1 MQYGFFWEHLTPC
14 VTSDKRRRGNMMDT
28 YSGGDS
34 FCPFTIRLAHQ
45 EKTLNCSVIF
55 LDIRS
60 PGCDSAVV
68 SQKKTLCF
76 ELVENH
82 L

>member
-1 MQYGFFWEHLTPC
+1 
-14 VTSDKRRRGNMMDT
+14 MMDT

-34 FCPFTIRLAHQ
+34 FCPFAIRLAHQ

-68 SQKKTLCF
+68 SQKKNRF
-76 ELVENH
+76 ASN
-82 L
+82 